1 MGIRSED
8 TQTRSQD
15 QRLPERDVRVLEVQL
30 SADISP
36 KVNSYSFHP
45 KDEASQVPPRP
56 QDSWLSTSTEPQSED
71 LRGPPGHIP
80 NFQRALHTSGNK
92 SQQQKQHLEGLG
104 RHYLGTTEGDDTDD
118 LQDNRRSVANY
129 GAPVWSTNASTTSI
143 GKIQIAQNEAMR
155 IATGSHKMS
164 SIDHLHNETEMLT
177 VKEHSISFICT
188 IPGSVPGPR
197 SRMPQHHHDG

>member
-8 TQTRSQD
+8 TGTRSQD
-15 QRLPERDVRVLEVQL
+15 QRLPGKDVRVLEVKL

-36 KVNSYSFHP
+36 KVNSYYLHP
-45 KDEASQVPPRP
+45 RDKASQVPRR
-56 QDSWLSTSTEPQSED
+56 QIDSWLSTSAEPQSVD

-118 LQDNRRSVANY
+118 LQGNRKVGRKLRCPSLEYQCKRHQHRKDSNCAERSLEN
-129 GAPVWSTNASTTSI
+129 SH
-143 GKIQIAQNEAMR
+143 R
-155 IATGSHKMS
+155 IPQ
-164 SIDHLHNETEMLT
+164 D
-177 VKEHSISFICT
+177 VKL
-188 IPGSVPGPR
+188 
-197 SRMPQHHHDG
+197 

>member
-1 MGIRSED
+1 MTSCRGIKSSARIVNTGVPQGSKLSPSLFSFYLADMPRPTYPVKRIYYSDDISVWASGAKIPELKVKIK
-8 TQTRSQD
+8 D
-15 QRLPERDVRVLEVQL
+15 QYMAGKDVRVLEVKF

-36 KVNSYSFHP
+36 KVNSYSLHP
-45 KDEASQVPPRP
+45 RDEASQVPPSY

-118 LQDNRRSVANY
+118 LQGNRKVGRKLRCPSLEY
-129 GAPVWSTNASTTSI
+129 
-143 GKIQIAQNEAMR
+143 
-155 IATGSHKMS
+155 
-164 SIDHLHNETEMLT
+164 
-177 VKEHSISFICT
+177 
-188 IPGSVPGPR
+188 
-197 SRMPQHHHDG
+197 